1 MANDRTPEHRKVQA
15 ELIRDWTPWKKST
28 GPKSKAGKAKVSRN
42 AFKGAWRELLR
53 ELSRGLRDEGASRK
67 RVVK

>member
-1 MANDRTPEHRKVQA
+1 MGYYRTPEHRKLRA
-15 ELIRDWTPWKKST
+15 ELISGWAPWKKST
-28 GPKSKAGKAKVSRN
+28 GPKSEAGKAKVSRN

-53 ELSRGLRDEGASRK
+53 ELSRGMRDQDASRK